1 MSTSIPRTVLHLQSN
16 RTHVDGFVLIIACYV
31 FGSINCFVL
40 ISAAYDT
47 KLLCVLLSSIVCV
60 CVCVQYSYPD
70 SLDLLREGLQG
81 YRTRLGDKHP
91 YVADSLCAISHVL
104 GAMGKVTAA
113 HKVLTQATFI
123 YDCALKANNTQTSA
137 QTTSTN
143 NQLASSKQTIVQTN
157 SDFMSKTRGFG
168 LLQMALGANK
178 HLAGKYKD
186 SFQHYSSAL
195 TVFTRRAKCLRVE
208 AEMNVAHSLLG
219 LANSLRCL
227 CAYNKSKGLLGKAGV
242 MIVKIFGESHV
253 CVSECLCVLG
263 MLQSD
268 MGNHEEAYG
277 LFVKA
282 HTLRAAFRQTL
293 PPSLR
298 ELYAVQASN
307 QQSQSQQHQYAN
319 TSTQGSPVDPQ
330 REEPASARGVHVSA
344 HSLHPSVV
352 DFLCVYAHNFA
363 RVGYFEDG
371 LEPLRVAHAMSIKM
385 FNKRSLAVAKSLFV
399 RAKGMC
405 LCAFAVCVCMYVCA
419 YVCVCVFLYQPTILI
434 ACLCVCAVIS
444 DLGHPADADVM
455 FQASLVMLQEVTND
469 ILNRGV
475 YLTSCVCVCVCV
487 CICVCMFMCLIVVV
501 YIRCLET
508 PTTACT

>member
-1 MSTSIPRTVLHLQSN
+1 M
-16 RTHVDGFVLIIACYV
+16 
-31 FGSINCFVL
+31 
-40 ISAAYDT
+40 
-47 KLLCVLLSSIVCV
+47 CVHC
-60 CVCVQYSYPD
+60 SYPD

-113 HKVLTQATFI
+113 HKVLTQASFI

-143 NQLASSKQTIVQTN
+143 NQLASSSKQTIVQTN

-253 CVSECLCVLG
+253 CVSECLCVG
-263 MLQSD
+263 HVAVRHGQSR
-268 MGNHEEAYG
+268 GSLWTLCEG
-277 LFVKA
+277 T
-282 HTLRAAFRQTL
+282 HTASCVQTDTAAVL
-293 PPSLR
+293 
-298 ELYAVQASN
+298 AGVVCGAS
-307 QQSQSQQHQYAN
+307 
-319 TSTQGSPVDPQ
+319 
-330 REEPASARGVHVSA
+330 
-344 HSLHPSVV
+344 
-352 DFLCVYAHNFA
+352 
-363 RVGYFEDG
+363 
-371 LEPLRVAHAMSIKM
+371 K
-385 FNKRSLAVAKSLFV
+385 
-399 RAKGMC
+399 
-405 LCAFAVCVCMYVCA
+405 
-419 YVCVCVFLYQPTILI
+419 QPTVAITAATPTSEHEHTGI
-434 ACLCVCAVIS
+434 AC
-444 DLGHPADADVM
+444 
-455 FQASLVMLQEVTND
+455 
-469 ILNRGV
+469 R
-475 YLTSCVCVCVCV
+475 
-487 CICVCMFMCLIVVV
+487 
-501 YIRCLET
+501 
-508 PTTACT
+508 PTT